1 MAYKLQQNVKRK
13 ECTTAE
19 LANFTKLIL
28 LKIKGRTTFNQP
40 ERGARKRK
48 SVSVSGLWGGRRKK
62 VWECAGFSL
71 GVAFV
76 LEICGCA
83 FLCLSDSD
91 SV

>member
-40 ERGARKRK
+40 ERRGRKTNRK
-48 SVSVSGLWGGRRKK
+48 TVSVRGWGWAGGRKYGN
-62 VWECAGFSL
+62 VL
-71 GVAFV
+71 G
-76 LEICGCA
+76 
-83 FLCLSDSD
+83 SH
-91 SV
+91 

>member
-40 ERGARKRK
+40 ERGARKRNRK
-48 SVSVSGLWGGRRKK
+48 SVSVSVSGWGETAGGRKYGN
-62 VWECAGFSL
+62 VL
-71 GVAFV
+71 G
-76 LEICGCA
+76 
-83 FLCLSDSD
+83 SH
-91 SV
+91 

>member
-40 ERGARKRK
+40 ERGAR
-48 SVSVSGLWGGRRKK
+48 
-62 VWECAGFSL
+62 
-71 GVAFV
+71 
-76 LEICGCA
+76 
-83 FLCLSDSD
+83 
-91 SV
+91 